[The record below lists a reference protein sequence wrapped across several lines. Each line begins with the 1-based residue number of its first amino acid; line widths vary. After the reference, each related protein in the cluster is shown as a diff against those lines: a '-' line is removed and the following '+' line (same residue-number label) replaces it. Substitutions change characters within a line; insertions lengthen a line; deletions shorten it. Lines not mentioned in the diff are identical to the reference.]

1 VFTIEEFKNRLAEIR
16 KADKEKVTRLKLK
29 GEKITVK
36 CRDCGIDV
44 YHYKPERTGNAPV
57 MFDLHG
63 GGFIFGHAA
72 AQDAFCDRIRNI
84 LNIHVITVN
93 YRLAPEFPYPAA
105 LNDVYDVLKYFY
117 ENAEKYGIDKDNMA
131 VCGHSAGGNLAA
143 VVALKANKTGEFKL
157 KGQILDY
164 PFVDAVTSPDDK
176 PAFKEAIPPY
186 MCRMFDELY
195 SKPEERGNPNVS
207 PLYADINDMKGL
219 PPAAVITA
227 ELDSLCEEGEKYA
240 LKLMQAGVPVY
251 ARRFLGAPHAF
262 VELGSNR
269 DGLKNM
275 PPEMVANLPEN
286 LEEMADEGIKFIT
299 EALRLFL
306 NI

>member
-1 VFTIEEFKNRLAEIR
+1 VFAIEEFKNHLSEIR
-16 KADKEKVTRLKLK
+16 KADIEKVSRMRLK

-36 CRDCGIDV
+36 CRDCDIDV
-44 YHYKPERTGNAPV
+44 YHYKPDRTGNAPV

-63 GGFIFGHAA
+63 GGFVFGHAA
-72 AQDAFCDRIRNI
+72 SQDAFCDRVRKI

-105 LNDVYDVLKYFY
+105 VNDVYDVLKYFY
-117 ENAEKYGIDKDNMA
+117 ENSEKYGIDKDNMA

-143 VVALKANKTGEFKL
+143 VAALKANKTGEFKL
-157 KGQILDY
+157 KCQILDY
-164 PFVDAVTSPDDK
+164 PFVDAVTSPYDK
-176 PAFKEAIPPY
+176 PAFKEAIPPNR
-186 MCRMFDELY
+186 CAMFDELY
-195 SKPEERGNPNVS
+195 SKPEERSSPFIS

-227 ELDSLCEEGEKYA
+227 ELDSLREEGEKYVSR
-240 LKLMQAGVPVY
+240 LIKAGVPVY
-251 ARRFLGAPHAF
+251 ARRFLGAVHAF

-269 DGLKNM
+269 EGLKNM

-286 LEEMADEGIKFIT
+286 LEEMADEGIEFIT
-299 EALRLFL
+299 DALRLYL
-306 NI
+306 KE